1 MSLVILSYVQQGQ
14 YMSPSLSGPGAYNFR
29 GIPVSPKG
37 KRTGATRHHG
47 RVTVGCG
54 ELHRPLAQENNHFLM
69 GQYQQVLDERKNGF
83 PIWQ

>member
-1 MSLVILSYVQQGQ
+1 
-14 YMSPSLSGPGAYNFR
+14 MSPSLSGPGAYNFR

-54 ELHRPLAQENNHFLM
+54 ELPQAIGTGEQPL
-69 GQYQQVLDERKNGF
+69 LDGAI
-83 PIWQ
+83 PTGTG